1 MRRSDYLNPE
11 AIKRQCIKAASRLE
25 EDCKSL
31 EIAGSCI
38 AEFVRNPEVETESFQ
53 ALKQQLEDYIII
65 IEAMQIANIADAE
78 DFKSFGRLVGSELLD
93 GENIYGQMENSLSM
107 KESFL
112 SNEEFY
118 RNRMAA
124 TEDIFLQAYY
134 HFKTKQ
140 YQRMADNSQRLYE
153 RWREKT
159 ERFDEIAAETQHLFV
174 DSKDI
179 DVLIQKGLTQIAGG
193 FQNGAYVRKPDN
205 EWKKQI
211 KNIGVRLAMGYGDKG
226 GEQKGPYMLWKRG
239 LASDMESIRN
249 MIHKYEEYADY
260 SDEEITGLLIKL
272 SDEGCA
278 YVAFANI
285 IVDEYRRKEEEFE
298 KTFGFPLFLT
308 NAIGIKYVNY
318 NQLIVDLYCAS
329 DNHRKSWKMWQEYD
343 VYDKN
348 EDFTETVG
356 RGTSLDDCIYRFE
369 RYMDIYGKAVKI
381 ENIACSASE
390 VYQKCEEEIRQGN
403 HIIIRTCPVRLV
415 DSDGKAVHK
424 GGGHA
429 MTVTGLSDDGRIQ
442 VSSWGKIFYITPENP
457 EFMDNGENFGGAY
470 IRIQSVQF

>member
-174 DSKDI
+174 DGKDI

-211 KNIGVRLAMGYGDKG
+211 KNIGVRLAMGYGDKV
-226 GEQKGPYMLWKRG
+226 GEQK
-239 LASDMESIRN
+239 
-249 MIHKYEEYADY
+249 
-260 SDEEITGLLIKL
+260 
-272 SDEGCA
+272 
-278 YVAFANI
+278 
-285 IVDEYRRKEEEFE
+285 
-298 KTFGFPLFLT
+298 
-308 NAIGIKYVNY
+308 
-318 NQLIVDLYCAS
+318 
-329 DNHRKSWKMWQEYD
+329 
-343 VYDKN
+343 
-348 EDFTETVG
+348 
-356 RGTSLDDCIYRFE
+356 
-369 RYMDIYGKAVKI
+369 
-381 ENIACSASE
+381 
-390 VYQKCEEEIRQGN
+390 
-403 HIIIRTCPVRLV
+403 
-415 DSDGKAVHK
+415 
-424 GGGHA
+424 
-429 MTVTGLSDDGRIQ
+429 
-442 VSSWGKIFYITPENP
+442 
-457 EFMDNGENFGGAY
+457 
-470 IRIQSVQF
+470 